1 MLDFRVETFLT
12 VCQTMNFTRA
22 AEQLH
27 ITQPA
32 VSQHIRALEEEYGT
46 KLFTYRGKQLHLT
59 ESGQLF
65 LRTAATMRHDVMR
78 LRDLMQRANERRYLR
93 FGATLTIG
101 EYIMP
106 NPLMRLM
113 QHEPELQIRMLTA
126 NTRELLKLLD
136 EGVLDFAIVEGYFD
150 NQVYDSIVYC
160 TKRFIPVCSPYY
172 QFSHPVHKM

>member
-65 LRTAATMRHDVMR
+65 LRTAA
-78 LRDLMQRANERRYLR
+78 
-93 FGATLTIG
+93 
-101 EYIMP
+101 
-106 NPLMRLM
+106 
-113 QHEPELQIRMLTA
+113 
-126 NTRELLKLLD
+126 
-136 EGVLDFAIVEGYFD
+136 
-150 NQVYDSIVYC
+150 
-160 TKRFIPVCSPYY
+160 
-172 QFSHPVHKM
+172 